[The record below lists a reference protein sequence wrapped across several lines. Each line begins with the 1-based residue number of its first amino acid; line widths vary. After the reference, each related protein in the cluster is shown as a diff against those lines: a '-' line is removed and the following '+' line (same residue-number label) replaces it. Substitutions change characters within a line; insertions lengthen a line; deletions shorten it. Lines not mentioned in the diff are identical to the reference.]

1 MLAEQGADVAINFR
15 SKGSRAE
22 DIASQVR
29 GLGRRA
35 LLAQADLTDA
45 NSVEAM
51 ARAVARTFGRLD
63 ILVLNASGGLE
74 KGKPASYAMELN
86 LTARG
91 RMLEAA
97 LPPGPKG
104 GGAVFGT
111 SHLAHLS
118 GGKPR
123 YSGCARIT

>member
-45 NSVEAM
+45 NSVEVM
-51 ARAVARTFGRLD
+51 ARAVAHTFGWLD
-63 ILVLNASGGLE
+63 ILVLNASGGLQ
-74 KGKPASYAMELN
+74 KGKPPPYGMEIQPTPQPPL
-86 LTARG
+86 
-91 RMLEAA
+91 LETSMP
-97 LPPGPKG
+97 LVPNG
-104 GGAVFGT
+104 GYGA
-111 SHLAHLS
+111 
-118 GGKPR
+118 
-123 YSGCARIT
+123 

>member
-1 MLAEQGADVAINFR
+1 MCAESYILRAVGKRFFGRTALVTGASRGIGAAVALMLAEQGADVAINFR

-51 ARAVARTFGRLD
+51 ARAAARTFRRLG
-63 ILVLNASGGLE
+63 ILMRNPSG
-74 KGKPASYAMELN
+74 
-86 LTARG
+86 
-91 RMLEAA
+91 A
-97 LPPGPKG
+97 L
-104 GGAVFGT
+104 
-111 SHLAHLS
+111 
-118 GGKPR
+118 
-123 YSGCARIT
+123 C